1 MNTCEQSLVEKKN
14 EKSVTDIRKKKQ
26 KKGAF
31 LVNDIECF
39 ALSDFIFTNQN

>member
-1 MNTCEQSLVEKKN
+1 MNTCEQFLVEKNWKKCN
-14 EKSVTDIRKKKQ
+14 WYQKKKQ
-26 KKGAF
+26 RKGAF